1 MTHQQYDNTGKG
13 ALFVNNRKQSD
24 KHPDMNGKI
33 NVNGVDYYLSGWWK
47 QTAKGEIL
55 SLSLGQPVEQRQEQA
70 PQAARGRGRPQPVQ
84 QHGGR
89 DIDDDIPF

>member
-1 MTHQQYDNTGKG
+1 MTHQQYSNENRG
-13 ALFVNNRKQSD
+13 ALFVNDRKQSD

-47 QTAKGEIL
+47 QTTKGEIL

-70 PQAARGRGRPQPVQ
+70 PQASRGRGRPQPVQ
-84 QHGGR
+84 QAPA
-89 DIDDDIPF
+89 DMDDDIPF